1 MKNKC
6 EICRCLLFEA
16 DVWWVLPKSN
26 QLFPWGSSPY
36 SVTPE
41 QLRNM
46 KRWSDSTLW
55 NCEEDF
61 VLRGLCYG
69 KIKTEL
75 SQSSLV
81 EDTGYRAV
89 FFFFFWQSLI
99 KMATVE
105 LSFAIVRSRKAFYRK
120 CLGPRILFWRRNLL
134 FAYPRDLIVP
144 WNMKLSHRHDTYI
157 CRSYIQMS
165 N

>member
-89 FFFFFWQSLI
+89 FFFFLAVIDKNGHSWALFCHCQKQKGL
-99 KMATVE
+99 
-105 LSFAIVRSRKAFYRK
+105 LSQMFRAKNAILKKKSFICLSKRSNCA
-120 CLGPRILFWRRNLL
+120 
-134 FAYPRDLIVP
+134 
-144 WNMKLSHRHDTYI
+144 MKYG
-157 CRSYIQMS
+157 
-165 N
+165 